1 MPDIDGDGDRDLT
14 VTNQG
19 SDDVTVLRNNGSA
32 NFNALLSSPEGVGG
46 RPLGQPATADF
57 DGDGDTDLAVSNA
70 DDDNISILRNAGGGN
85 FTQPATSPE
94 SVGDNPRRQVAADLD
109 GDGDPDLA
117 VANQNGSSVTI
128 LRNR

>member
-1 MPDIDGDGDRDLT
+1 MG
-14 VTNQG
+14 
-19 SDDVTVLRNNGSA
+19 
-32 NFNALLSSPEGVGG
+32 E
-46 RPLGQPATADF
+46 PATADF

-70 DDDNISILRNAGGGN
+70 DDDNVSILRNAGGN

-94 SVGDNPRRQVAADLD
+94 SAGDNPRRQVAADTLD

-117 VANQNGSSVTI
+117 IANQNGSSVTI